1 MSEIGYDQLAFP
13 KQLAPIIGYCAWSI
27 GAMKKAGC
35 RFIGRK
41 TTRRWIREFIE
52 GNPHFK
58 TSEVYPKRRHAS
70 KAGDRG

>member
-1 MSEIGYDQLAFP
+1 MSGIGYDQLAFP

-52 GNPHFK
+52 GNPDFK
-58 TSEVYPKRRHAS
+58 TSEVYPRRR
-70 KAGDRG
+70 KGD

>member
-35 RFIGRK
+35 RFLGRK
-41 TTRRWIREFIE
+41 TTRRWIREFVE
-52 GNPHFK
+52 GNPHFT
-58 TSEVYPKRRHAS
+58 TSEIYPKRR
-70 KAGDRG
+70 KEPNKGGCD

>member
-13 KQLAPIIGYCAWSI
+13 KKLAPIIGYCAWSI

-41 TTRRWIREFIE
+41 TTCRWIREFIE
-52 GNPHFK
+52 GNPQFK
-58 TSEVYPKRRHAS
+58 TSEVYPKWR
-70 KAGDRG
+70 KAD